1 MMKNFAQSTSK
12 MYKVFRQ
19 LLFVPLNSFSKTTV
33 NNKNISTINR
43 FGFGIET
50 KSSAYKNL

>member
-1 MMKNFAQSTSK
+1 MKNFAQSTSK